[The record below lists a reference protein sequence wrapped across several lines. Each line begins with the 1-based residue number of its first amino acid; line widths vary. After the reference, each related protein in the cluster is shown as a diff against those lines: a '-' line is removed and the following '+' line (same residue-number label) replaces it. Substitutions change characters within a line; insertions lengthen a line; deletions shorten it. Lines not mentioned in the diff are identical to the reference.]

1 MRAIVI
7 VCGIVVALLHVSAMA
22 QTQTE
27 YELAHRAG
35 ESQRQV
41 MVAASLP
48 LLDSEAEAFWKVYL
62 EYRSAAKEAD
72 DNRANLIRRLAGS
85 IEDLGNKEG
94 EKLVTDALRVE
105 EKRQDI
111 KKRYFRKFERILPG
125 QRLFRY
131 YQIETKLDAIARH
144 DWTQM
149 IPLAPATQ

>member
-1 MRAIVI
+1 MKAIVI
-7 VCGIVVALLHVSAMA
+7 ACGLFVVLLHVSVKA

-35 ESQRQV
+35 ESKRQV
-41 MVAASLP
+41 LVAANLP
-48 LLDSEAEAFWKVYL
+48 LLDSEAEAFWKLYL

-85 IEDLGNKEG
+85 IEDLNNKEG
-94 EKLVTDALRVE
+94 QQLVTDALRVE

-111 KKRYFRKFERILPG
+111 KKRYFNKFKRILPG